1 MIPPSKGGQQG
12 GQASQDGQAS
22 GPTPASL
29 PQYNDLSQEPES
41 LLIAP
46 EALPEVEPVPAE
58 PLLPVGEPEPKPKQ
72 AAPAQNPDA
81 EPPAAIPSMNVAPP
95 AKLDVTAPDVQA
107 VAAKYAVRPPAKPRS
122 EAVFY
127 LETDKIK
134 PNQQQPRRHFDDDAL
149 ADLAA
154 SIREFGI
161 IQPLVVT
168 KIEKEVPTGT
178 EVEYEL
184 IAGERRLM
192 AAKLAGLERVPAIVR
207 VVDVARERLELAV
220 IENLQ
225 REDLNPIEMAR
236 AFARLQEEFR
246 MTQREIATR
255 LGKSREVVANTMRL
269 LDLPGYIQESIE
281 KGQVSESHGRL
292 LLAIEDA
299 AAQQALFHDLL
310 NQHLTT
316 RELRRRTTFV
326 KRKEPVP
333 PEEAVS
339 PEIRQF
345 EEKLK
350 NELGAPVSIR
360 SSGEGGKITIDF
372 YSVEELEQIIQR
384 FRGDGM

>member
-1 MIPPSKGGQQG
+1 MG
-12 GQASQDGQAS
+12 
-22 GPTPASL
+22 
-29 PQYNDLSQEPES
+29 E
-41 LLIAP
+41 P
-46 EALPEVEPVPAE
+46 EALLPPAEALPAISAAPEE
-58 PLLPVGEPEPKPKQ
+58 PLLPVGEPDPVPPPVEPQ
-72 AAPAQNPDA
+72 VQ
-81 EPPAAIPSMNVAPP
+81 PP
-95 AKLDVTAPDVQA
+95 AKIDITAPDASA
-107 VAAKYAVRPPAKPRS
+107 VAAKYAVKPAARPRS

-127 LETDKIK
+127 LEIEKIK
-134 PNQQQPRRHFDDDAL
+134 PNEHQPRRHFDDDAL

-168 KIEKEVPTGT
+168 KIEREVPTGT

-225 REDLNPIEMAR
+225 RENLSPIEMAR
-236 AFARLQEEFR
+236 AFARLQEDFR

-269 LDLPGYIQESIE
+269 LDLPGYIQEAIE
-281 KGQVSESHGRL
+281 KGQVGESHGRL
-292 LLAIEDA
+292 LLAIEDPV
-299 AAQQALFHDLL
+299 AQQALFHDLL

-316 RELRRRTTFV
+316 RELRRRTAFFS
-326 KRKEPVP
+326 KKESAPAA
-333 PEEAVS
+333 EAVS
-339 PEIRQF
+339 PEIKQF
-345 EEKLK
+345 EETLK
-350 NELGAPVSIR
+350 NELGTPVSIR
-360 SSGEGGKITIDF
+360 QSGGGGKITIDF
-372 YSVEELEQIIQR
+372 YSPEELEQIMQR